1 MNIDVTMAGMA
12 KLTSKDDMNI
22 NVTMVGMAKL
32 TSKIFPRAR
41 WKDEDAKEKGG
52 DCDRLTQHV
61 QELKDNYQ
69 LMEKEVCNKTDN
81 LMKKWKVMYA
91 NFQNKG

>member
-22 NVTMVGMAKL
+22 NVTMAGMAKF
-32 TSKIFPRAR
+32 TSKIFSRAG

-52 DCDRLTQHV
+52 DFDRLTQHV
-61 QELKDNYQ
+61 QELRTITSSWRRKCATR
-69 LMEKEVCNKTDN
+69 LTT
-81 LMKKWKVMYA
+81 
-91 NFQNKG
+91 